1 MINLSVDTRNLSHS
15 LSEEFLEEVFCE
27 MTFLVESSF
36 DVSVEEIYGDVSYW
50 TPTPDDEIEE
60 LEIFGIIDIGDETSA
75 LQKIIHLTHEV
86 GHVIYDMDE
95 LFKNVEDTMFC
106 EATAWFLGYH
116 FMAEHGY
123 TIEMSEYQ
131 KEMKYAIK
139 LYRWSENARDVE

>member
-15 LSEEFLEEVFCE
+15 LSEELLNEVFRE

-60 LEIFGIIDIGDETSA
+60 LELFGIIDIGDETTA
-75 LQKIIHLTHEV
+75 FQKIVHL
-86 GHVIYDMDE
+86 
-95 LFKNVEDTMFC
+95 
-106 EATAWFLGYH
+106 
-116 FMAEHGY
+116 MAEHGY

-131 KEMKYAIK
+131 KEMKNAIK
-139 LYRWSENARDVE
+139 LYRWSENDRDVE

>member
-15 LSEEFLEEVFCE
+15 LKKEHLEEVFRE
-27 MTFLVESSF
+27 MIFLAESSF
-36 DVSVEEIYGDVSYW
+36 DVSVEEIYGNISYW

-60 LEIFGIIDIGDETSA
+60 LELFGIIDIGDETTP

-95 LFKNVEDTMFC
+95 LFRKVEDTMLC
-106 EATAWFLGYH
+106 ESIAWYLGYH

-123 TIEMSEYQ
+123 IIEMPEYQ
-131 KEMKYAIK
+131 KEMKNAIK